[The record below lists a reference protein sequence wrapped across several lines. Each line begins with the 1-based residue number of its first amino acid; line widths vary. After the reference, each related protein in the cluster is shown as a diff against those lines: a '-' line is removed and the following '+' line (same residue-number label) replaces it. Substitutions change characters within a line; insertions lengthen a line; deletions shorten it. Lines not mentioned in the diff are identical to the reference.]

1 MSGTDETV
9 LAAIRRHNAAHPQ
22 LVRRKL
28 LIPVGALLH
37 AHMVDGKPARDTIE
51 ELEALYQRLA
61 ARK

>member
-9 LAAIRRHNAAHPQ
+9 LAAIRRLNAAHPQ

-28 LIPVGALLH
+28 LIPVGALLQ